1 MHNNIFNLNNYGYIV
16 TGGLGFLGKEHCKA
30 IAAFGGQPIA
40 IDLNIKDSDSLK
52 DEIFEKYK
60 INLITYESDIT
71 NENDLKYICK
81 DIEKKVLL
89 KGLVNNAARNP
100 QVKKDGLID
109 NSRIEN
115 FSLEEWNKDLNI
127 GLTGSFLATKI
138 FGDFMNKNKG
148 GSIVN
153 ISSDLG
159 LISPKQSLYTR
170 KGVDS
175 KNQPVKP
182 ITYSVVK
189 TGLIGMTRYTSTY
202 WPKKVRCN
210 CLCPGGVFNNQSE
223 EFLEKVNSEIP
234 LSRLANKDEYAGIL
248 IYLLSS
254 ASSYMN
260 GAILSIDGGRTT
272 W

>member
-1 MHNNIFNLNNYGYIV
+1 MKPDIFSLNNYGYIV

-40 IDLNIKDSDSLK
+40 IDLNISDAKILGEEILK
-52 DEIFEKYK
+52 KY
-60 INLITYESDIT
+60 NRTLITYKADIT
-71 NENDLKYICK
+71 IENDLRYICK
-81 DIEKKVLL
+81 DIEKKVLI

-100 QVKKDGLID
+100 QVKKDGLLEK
-109 NSRIEN
+109 SRLED
-115 FSLEEWNKDLNI
+115 FPVEEWNKDLSI
-127 GLTGSFLATKI
+127 GLTGSFLATKV
-138 FGDFMNKNKG
+138 FGKSMNNNEG

-159 LISPKQSLYTR
+159 LIAPKQKLYYQ
-170 KGVDS
+170 KGLEKDQ
-175 KNQPVKP
+175 QPVKP

-189 TGLIGMTRYTSTY
+189 SGLIGMTKYISTY
-202 WPKKVRCN
+202 WPEKVRCN
-210 CLCPGGVFNNQSE
+210 CICPGGVFNNQSK
-223 EFLEKVNSEIP
+223 EFLEKINSEIP

-248 IYLLSS
+248 IYLLST

-260 GAILSIDGGRTT
+260 GSIISIDGGRTA